1 MGHGMAHVRSK
12 LPLPPCWQRW
22 DARRFSTHLRGDF
35 ALLAPVISHKLEA
48 HLSAPGTQRNS
59 VRRLIL
65 RPSSESLE
73 VLGWDSPWPWT
84 VKRSL

>member
-1 MGHGMAHVRSK
+1 MFVQSY
-12 LPLPPCWQRW
+12 PC
-22 DARRFSTHLRGDF
+22 
-35 ALLAPVISHKLEA
+35 LLAGRDGALDGFQRISVGILHFYPPVISHKLEA
-48 HLSAPGTQRNS
+48 HLSATGTQRNS